1 MLKAMLE
8 QSGLLPES
16 AGTVQID
23 HLEENRPCV
32 GLFSVG
38 ETLVSAA
45 DGRWKLSFLLQLTL
59 YGADESSRRENQH
72 LMERL
77 SRWAAGYRGENVVSF
92 WMGGGKLLYPAPD
105 GLTFVYQL
113 EGELVYREKTDDEPS
128 CFGENIWW
136 VRISGEEEWLPVIG
150 MDAMEESTSL
160 PEHGLVDRN
169 GAVRRLAGT
178 HKHQVIFEG
187 LLDAAG
193 SLPKKLLENPRAAVE
208 WVCSKKENTHPAAA
222 RFGSG
227 FLSVQKVQGE
237 KIILQL
243 LINKM
248 TCGKIWQDD
257 ERRMSIWKE

>member
-1 MLKAMLE
+1 MIKAMLE

-32 GLFSVG
+32 GLFPVG

-72 LMERL
+72 LLERL
-77 SRWAAGYRGENVVSF
+77 SRWAADYRGENSVSF

-113 EGELVYREKTDDEPS
+113 EGELVYREKADGEPS
-128 CFGENIWW
+128 SFGENIWW
-136 VRISGEEEWLPVIG
+136 VRIFGEEEWLPVIG
-150 MDAMEESTSL
+150 MDTVEESTSL

-169 GAVRRLAGT
+169 GAVRRLSGT
-178 HKHQVIFEG
+178 QKHQVIFEG
-187 LLDAAG
+187 LIDAGG
-193 SLPKKLLENPRAAVE
+193 SLPKKLLENSRAAVE
-208 WVCSKKENTHPAAA
+208 WICSKKENSQPVAA

-227 FLSVQKVQGE
+227 FLWVQKVQEE

-243 LINKM
+243 LINEM
-248 TCGKIWQDD
+248 NCGKIWQDD
-257 ERRMSIWKE
+257 EGSMSIWKE